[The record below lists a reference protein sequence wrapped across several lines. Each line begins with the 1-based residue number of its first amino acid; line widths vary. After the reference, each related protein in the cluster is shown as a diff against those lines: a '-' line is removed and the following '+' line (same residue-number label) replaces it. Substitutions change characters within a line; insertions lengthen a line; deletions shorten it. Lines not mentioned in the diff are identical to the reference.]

1 MLRILLLCLFCLP
14 GVAAFAQSIPHDSRT
29 AAGVQL
35 REGDFLVN
43 RGLWEEALSA
53 YTMAIELD
61 PDFAEAYLRRA
72 NLYRHRQ
79 EFSLAIADYN
89 KAIRLNPYAEAFYD
103 ARVRTRI
110 LAMDLEGAEQDLAD
124 SRKIVRDQPNAR
136 EQRADAYLMLG
147 NYEAAQR
154 ELAPLLAAE
163 FMDTVLALKQSQVL
177 LGQGDLADAE
187 AAARRALDLNPLS
200 SVAHDQLGLVL
211 MARGE
216 YAAARQAFEQ
226 ALELNPEFA
235 LARFNRGMASLRLG
249 DLEEA
254 LRDMDLAM
262 ALSRDFPNMHF
273 ARALTRKSLGDWGGA
288 LQDYNKALGFDAG
301 FQQALFNRAVTRK
314 MLGDYDG
321 ARRDAE
327 QLVRWEP
334 ADPRIWNLRGN
345 VALLFEQYT
354 EAIEH
359 YSRAL
364 ALDDSYAEAW
374 HNRGIAHLM
383 RLEQLRGCPDL
394 VRSAALG
401 YTASERVREAFCTP

>member
-1 MLRILLLCLFCLP
+1 MLRILLFSALFCAVSP
-14 GVAAFAQSIPHDSRT
+14 AFAQSIPHDSRT
-29 AAGVQL
+29 AAGFQL

-61 PDFAEAYLRRA
+61 PDYAQAYLRRA

-89 KAIRLNPYAEAFYD
+89 RAILLNPFAEAFYD
-103 ARVRTRI
+103 ARIRTRI

-124 SRKIVRDQPNAR
+124 SRKVLPDQPGVR
-136 EQRADAYLMLG
+136 EQRADAYLMLE
-147 NYEAAQR
+147 NYQAAEA

-177 LGQGDLADAE
+177 LGQGSLQEAE

-200 SVAHDQLGLVL
+200 SVAQDQLGVVL
-211 MARGE
+211 MAQGNYE
-216 YAAARQAFEQ
+216 QARQAFEQ

-249 DLEEA
+249 NLDEA
-254 LRDMDLAM
+254 LSDMNQAM

-314 MLGDYDG
+314 LLGDYDG

-327 QLVRWEP
+327 QLLRLSP
-334 ADPRIWNLRGN
+334 NDPQIWNLRGN
-345 VALLFEQYT
+345 VALLFDQFT
-354 EAIEH
+354 EAISH
-359 YSRAL
+359 YSQAISMNP
-364 ALDDSYAEAW
+364 DYAEAH
-374 HNRGIAHLM
+374 HNRGIAYLM
-383 RLEQLRGCPDL
+383 RLEPLRGCPDL
-394 VRSAALG
+394 QISASKG
-401 YTASERVREAFCTP
+401 YTPSDQVMAAFCSP

>member
-1 MLRILLLCLFCLP
+1 MFRFLLLSLAFCATLP
-14 GVAAFAQSIPHDSRT
+14 AFAQSIPHDSRT
-29 AAGVQL
+29 AAGIQL

-53 YTMAIELD
+53 YTMAIEID
-61 PDFAEAYLRRA
+61 PDYAEAYLRRA

-124 SRKIVRDQPNAR
+124 SRKIVRDEPTAR
-136 EQRADAYLMLG
+136 EQRADAYLMLE
-147 NYEAAQR
+147 NYEAAAA
-154 ELAPLLAAE
+154 ELAPLLSAE
-163 FMDTVLALKQSQVL
+163 FMDTVLALKQSQAL
-177 LGQGDLADAE
+177 LGQGELQEAE
-187 AAARRALDLNPLS
+187 VAARRALDLNPLS

-216 YAAARQAFEQ
+216 YAPARQAFDQ

-249 DLEEA
+249 NFEEA
-254 LRDMDLAM
+254 LDDMNQAM
-262 ALSRDFPNMHF
+262 ALSRDVPNMHF

-288 LQDYNKALGFDAG
+288 LNDYNKALGFDAG

-327 QLVRWEP
+327 QLLRLSP
-334 ADPRIWNLRGN
+334 NDPQIWNLRGN
-345 VALLFEQYT
+345 VALLFDQFT
-354 EAIEH
+354 EAISH
-359 YSRAL
+359 YTQAINMD
-364 ALDDSYAEAW
+364 AAYAEAW

-383 RLEQLRGCPDL
+383 RLEPLRGCPDL
-394 VRSAALG
+394 VRSAQLG
-401 YTASERVREAFCTP
+401 YTASERMREAFCTP